1 MVQME
6 PKMRSRGHGRDT
18 AHRGPGSV
26 YFGLAAALLVGGGGL
41 LAGHMLMASH
51 GGVAP
56 AEAAIQAPATG
67 ASATDLAAQIV
78 ESYVATPVEVVIG
91 KNTVPLTWRELG
103 AVVDL
108 EALAHA
114 GRVAR
119 RALDETGGAL
129 DADAV
134 RAALIAAGAMPV
146 TVDRDMA
153 AQALE
158 RLKARYDSAPRDA
171 VMDLDARTI
180 HRERPGRVLDV
191 YGSMGALAA
200 AALSGAAR
208 VELATVEVAP
218 EVTVATL
225 GIDDVSHVLAR
236 FETKYSVSDSIRNFN
251 LKLAAD
257 KLDGHVIAPGEE
269 FSFNEVVGPR
279 TEKEGYKVAGV
290 IDAGEMVDGLAGG
303 TCQISSTLHGA
314 AFFAGLDLVR
324 ALPHSRPST
333 YITMGMDATVVYPNV
348 DLVLRNPYE
357 FPVAINFRVTEG
369 KAVVEILGRERPY
382 DEIEFER
389 RVIEQLE
396 FDTVTREDDSIPV
409 GTMSIDQYGFFGYLL
424 EKQRKF
430 YKNGKVVKRDKWK
443 IRYQPVTEYVRNG
456 INPDPNLPPPPV
468 DKDAKKKKRL
478 QEPEKEIFKLSQ

>member
-1 MVQME
+1 
-6 PKMRSRGHGRDT
+6 MRSRHSQRQPT
-18 AHRGPGSV
+18 RGPGSV
-26 YFGLAAALLVGGGGL
+26 YLSLAAALLVAGGGL
-41 LAGHMLMASH
+41 LGGHVLMASH
-51 GGVAP
+51 GGVPTAQAASDRLAP
-56 AEAAIQAPATG
+56 TTG
-67 ASATDLAAQIV
+67 ATDLAARIIETAETFTAAPV
-78 ESYVATPVEVVIG
+78 TVAIG
-91 KNTVPLTWRELG
+91 KSTVPLTWSELG
-103 AVVDL
+103 AVVDR
-108 EALAHA
+108 EALPHA
-114 GRVAR
+114 ASVAR
-119 RALDETGGAL
+119 QALGDSAGAPAL
-129 DADAV
+129 DAV

-146 TVDRDMA
+146 TVDRA
-153 AQALE
+153 AAAKAIEQ
-158 RLKARYDSAPRDA
+158 LKARHDSSPRNA
-171 VMDLDARTI
+171 VMDLEQRVI
-180 HRERPGRVLDV
+180 HRERPGSILDI

-200 AALSGAAR
+200 AAQSGADR

-225 GIDDVSHVLAR
+225 GIEDVSQVLAE
-236 FETKYSVSDSIRNFN
+236 FETKYSVTDAIRNFN
-251 LKLAAD
+251 LKLAAS
-257 KLDGHVIAPGEE
+257 KLDGHVIKPGEE

-290 IDAGEMVDGLAGG
+290 IEAGEMIDGLAGG

-314 AFFAGLDLVR
+314 AFFAGLDLVK

-348 DLVLRNPYE
+348 DLVLKNPYD
-357 FPVAINFRVTEG
+357 FPVAIHFRVTEG
-369 KAVVEILGRERPY
+369 KAMVQILGRERPY

-396 FDTVTREDDSIPV
+396 FDTVTREDESIPI

-430 YKNGKVVKRDKWK
+430 YKNGELIKRDKWK

-456 INPDPNLPPPPV
+456 VNPDPNLPPPPE

-478 QEPEKEIFKLSQ
+478 QEPEKEIFRLAR